1 MLTIDASVLV
11 AAAIRDE
18 PAHEAAAD
26 ALRLVTGAGLAVHQ
40 PAIAVVEVTSAA
52 ARRTGDGA
60 FARRLG
66 QAVLAMPGLVVH
78 GLDADAALMA
88 AALASDLRLRAA
100 DAVYAAT
107 ALALGTTLIT
117 LDAEL
122 VDRAG
127 SIVAVLTPS
136 DWIAQ
141 QLASL
146 ASGGEE

>member
-18 PAHEAAAD
+18 PAHDAAAD
-26 ALRLVTGAGLAVHQ
+26 ALRRVIGAGLEVHQ
-40 PAIAVVEVTSAA
+40 PAIAVVEVTAAA

-60 FARRLG
+60 FALRVGRTVLG
-66 QAVLAMPGLVVH
+66 MPGLVVH

-88 AALASDLRLRAA
+88 ASLAADLRVRAA

-107 ALALGTTLIT
+107 ALSLGTTLIT

-127 SIVAVLTPS
+127 SVVPVITPS

-141 QLASL
+141 QR
-146 ASGGEE
+146 E